1 MAWNEPGNSNNKDP
15 WGNKGGKDQGP
26 PDLDEIYNDTMKK
39 IRKAFGGKGGDGS
52 PGGSSNGGGFS
63 STGMILVFIILLL
76 AWAYLGLST
85 IREAERGVVLR
96 FGQFHSIIEPG
107 LQWQPAF
114 IDDVVAVNVESISSL
129 TSSGKMLTK
138 DENVVLVE
146 MEVQYRIEN
155 PRNFLFSVT
164 EPIYSLRQATD
175 SALRYVVGHSTMDAV
190 LTTGREEVRQ
200 ATWQQLEDTIAKY
213 NLGLQVVDMNFL
225 AVRPPEQVKPAFDDA
240 IAAQEDEN
248 RYIQEAQAYA
258 KAREPEARGIV
269 RRMEEEAKAYKSR
282 VVLEAQGEVARFEK
296 LLPEY
301 EAAPEVTRQ
310 RLYLDAMEDV
320 YSNTTKILLDT
331 EGSGNMMYIPLDKI
345 MEKQKQS
352 EQKQDSNAT
361 PASGQYSPP
370 VTQTPS
376 SNRGSGI
383 RESSNRF
390 SGGR

>member
-1 MAWNEPGNSNNKDP
+1 MN
-15 WGNKGGKDQGP
+15 
-26 PDLDEIYNDTMKK
+26 K
-39 IRKAFGGKGGDGS
+39 IRKAFGGKGGNNN
-52 PGGSSNGGGFS
+52 SSGNKSGGGFS
-63 STGMILVFIILLL
+63 SAGLILVAVILLL
-76 AWAYLGLST
+76 VWAYLGLST
-85 IREAERGVVLR
+85 IKEAERGVVLR
-96 FGQFHSIIEPG
+96 FGQFHSIIDPG

-114 IDDVVAVNVESISSL
+114 IDEVTAVNVESISSL

-175 SALRYVVGHSTMDAV
+175 SALRYVVGHSTMDNV

-200 ATWQQLEDTIAKY
+200 ATWRQLEETIEKY
-213 NLGLQVVDMNFL
+213 HLGLQVVDMNFL

-269 RRMEEEAKAYKSR
+269 RRMEEEAKAYSSR
-282 VVLEAQGEVARFEK
+282 VVLEARGEVARFEK

-301 EAAPEVTRQ
+301 EAAPQVTRE
-310 RLYLDAMEDV
+310 RLYIDTMEEV
-320 YSNTTKILLDT
+320 YSNTTKVLLDS
-331 EGSGNMMYIPLDKI
+331 EGSGNMIYLPLDKI
-345 MEKQKQS
+345 MDKQRQAGVKTD
-352 EQKQDSNAT
+352 KNA
-361 PASGQYSPP
+361 PPESGQYSPP
-370 VTQTPS
+370 VNQS
-376 SNRGSGI
+376 SGSSRGSGI
-383 RESSNRF
+383 RDSNRF

>member
-26 PDLDEIYNDTMKK
+26 PDLDEIYNDTMNK
-39 IRKAFGGKGGDGS
+39 IRKAFGGKGGNNN
-52 PGGSSNGGGFS
+52 SSGNKSGGGFS
-63 STGMILVFIILLL
+63 SAGLILVAVILLL
-76 AWAYLGLST
+76 VWAYLGLST
-85 IREAERGVVLR
+85 IKEAERGVVLR
-96 FGQFHSIIEPG
+96 FGQFHSIIDPG

-114 IDDVVAVNVESISSL
+114 IDEVTAVNVESISSL

-175 SALRYVVGHSTMDAV
+175 SALRYVVGHSTMDNV

-200 ATWQQLEDTIAKY
+200 ATWRQLEETIEKY
-213 NLGLQVVDMNFL
+213 HLGLQVVDMNFL

-269 RRMEEEAKAYKSR
+269 RRMEEEAKAYSSR
-282 VVLEAQGEVARFEK
+282 VVLEARGEVARFEK

-301 EAAPEVTRQ
+301 EAAPQVTRE
-310 RLYLDAMEDV
+310 RLYIDTMEEV
-320 YSNTTKILLDT
+320 YSNTTKVLLDS
-331 EGSGNMMYIPLDKI
+331 EGSGNMIYLPLDKI
-345 MEKQKQS
+345 MDKQRQAGVKTD
-352 EQKQDSNAT
+352 KNA
-361 PASGQYSPP
+361 PPESGQYSPP
-370 VTQTPS
+370 VNQS
-376 SNRGSGI
+376 SGSSRGSGI
-383 RESSNRF
+383 RDSNRF

>member
-26 PDLDEIYNDTMKK
+26 PDLDEIYNDTMNK
-39 IRKAFGGKGGDGS
+39 IRKAFGGKGGNNN
-52 PGGSSNGGGFS
+52 SSGNKSGGGFS
-63 STGMILVFIILLL
+63 SAGLILVAVILLL
-76 AWAYLGLST
+76 VWAYLGLST
-85 IREAERGVVLR
+85 VKEAERGVVLR
-96 FGQFHSIIEPG
+96 FGQFHSIIDPG

-114 IDDVVAVNVESISSL
+114 IDEVTAVNVESISSL

-175 SALRYVVGHSTMDAV
+175 SALRYVVGHSTMDNV

-200 ATWQQLEDTIAKY
+200 ATWRQLEETIEKY
-213 NLGLQVVDMNFL
+213 HLGLQVVDMNFL

-269 RRMEEEAKAYKSR
+269 RRMEEEAKAYSSR
-282 VVLEAQGEVARFEK
+282 VVLEARGEVARFEK

-301 EAAPEVTRQ
+301 EAAPQVTRE
-310 RLYLDAMEDV
+310 RLYIDTMEEV
-320 YSNTTKILLDT
+320 YSNTTKVLLDS
-331 EGSGNMMYIPLDKI
+331 EGSGNMIYLPLDKI
-345 MEKQKQS
+345 MDKQRQAGVKTD
-352 EQKQDSNAT
+352 KNA
-361 PASGQYSPP
+361 PPESGQYSPP
-370 VTQTPS
+370 VNQS
-376 SNRGSGI
+376 SGSSRGSGI
-383 RESSNRF
+383 RDSNRF

>member
-52 PGGSSNGGGFS
+52 PSGKSGGGFS
-63 STGMILVFIILLL
+63 SSGLILVAVIL
-76 AWAYLGLST
+76 AAVWAYLGFAT
-85 IREAERGVVLR
+85 IKEAERGVVLR
-96 FGQFHSIIEPG
+96 FGQFHGVIEPG

-114 IDDVVAVNVESISSL
+114 IDDVIPVNVESISSL

-164 EPIYSLRQATD
+164 DPIYSLRQATD
-175 SALRYVVGHSTMDAV
+175 SALRYVVGHSSMDAV

-200 ATWQQLEDTIAKY
+200 ATWQQLEDTITKY
-213 NLGLQVVDMNFL
+213 NLGLQVVDVNFL

-258 KAREPEARGIV
+258 KAREPQARGVV
-269 RRMEEEAKAYKSR
+269 RRMEEEAKAYRSR
-282 VVLEAQGEVARFEK
+282 VVLEARGEVARFEK

-301 EAAPEVTRQ
+301 EAAPKVTRQ

-320 YSNTTKILLDT
+320 YSKTTKVLLDT
-331 EGSGNMMYIPLDKI
+331 EGSGNMIYLPLDKI

-352 EQKQDSNAT
+352 QDETADDNQT

-370 VTQTPS
+370 VTQLPNS
-376 SNRGSGI
+376 SRGSGI
-383 RESSNRF
+383 RESSRF

>member
-26 PDLDEIYNDTMKK
+26 PDLDEIYKDTM
-39 IRKAFGGKGGDGS
+39 RKLKTSFGGKGGN
-52 PGGSSNGGGFS
+52 GSSGNNQGGGIS
-63 STGMILVFIILLL
+63 SSGLILVAVILLMV
-76 AWAYLGLST
+76 WAYLGLST

-114 IDDVVAVNVESISSL
+114 IDKVIAVNVESVASL

-138 DENVVLVE
+138 DENVVIVE

-155 PRNFLFSVT
+155 PRQFLFSVT
-164 EPIYSLRQATD
+164 EPVYSLRQATD
-175 SALRYVVGHSTMDAV
+175 AALRYVVGHSTMNNV

-200 ATWQQLEDTIAKY
+200 QTWQLLEETIVRY
-213 NLGLQVVDMNFL
+213 NLGIQVVDVNFL
-225 AVRPPEQVKPAFDDA
+225 PARPPEQVKPAFDDA

-258 KAREPEARGIV
+258 KAREPQARGVV
-269 RRMEEEAKAYKSR
+269 RRMEEEAKAYKQR
-282 VVLEAQGEVARFEK
+282 VILEARGEVARFEK

-301 EAAPEVTRQ
+301 EAAPEVTRD
-310 RLYLDAMEDV
+310 RLYLDAMEQV
-320 YSNTTKILLDT
+320 YSNTTKVVLDS
-331 EGSGNMMYIPLDKI
+331 EGSGNMIYLPLDKI
-345 MEKQKQS
+345 LQQQQNNKQQ
-352 EQKQDSNAT
+352 QDENAA
-361 PASGQYSPP
+361 ASAGQYSPP
-370 VTQTPS
+370 VNS
-376 SNRGSGI
+376 SSRSSSQSTGL
-383 RESSNRF
+383 RESSRY

>member
-15 WGNKGGKDQGP
+15 WGNRGGKNQGP
-26 PDLDEIYNDTMKK
+26 PDLDEIYKDTMKK
-39 IRKAFGGKGGDGS
+39 IRRSFGGKGG
-52 PGGSSNGGGFS
+52 GGSSDPQNGGGFS
-63 STGMILVFIILLL
+63 SSGLILVAVILLFV
-76 AWAYLGLST
+76 WGYLGLST

-114 IDDVVAVNVESISSL
+114 ADKVIPVNVESVASL
-129 TSSGKMLTK
+129 TSSGMMLTK
-138 DENVVLVE
+138 DENVVMVE

-155 PRNFLFSVT
+155 PRDFLFSVT

-175 SALRYVVGHSTMDAV
+175 SALRYVVGHTTMDNV

-200 ATWQQLEDTIAKY
+200 STWQLLENTIDKY

-258 KAREPEARGIV
+258 RAREPEARGVV
-269 RRMEEEAKAYKSR
+269 RRMEEEAKAYKQR
-282 VVLEAQGEVARFEK
+282 VILEARGEVARFEK

-310 RLYLDAMEDV
+310 RLYIDTMEQV
-320 YSNTTKILLDT
+320 YSNTTKILLDS
-331 EGSGNMMYIPLDKI
+331 EGSGNMIYLPLDKI
-345 MEKQKQS
+345 LEQQKSNQS
-352 EQKQDSNAT
+352 SSTADQT
-361 PASGQYSPP
+361 PKSGQYSPP
-370 VTQTPS
+370 VNQS
-376 SNRGSGI
+376 RSNQSSSVRESNRY
-383 RESSNRF
+383 

>member
-26 PDLDEIYNDTMKK
+26 PDLDEIYNDTMNK
-39 IRKAFGGKGGDGS
+39 IRKAFGGKGGNNN
-52 PGGSSNGGGFS
+52 SSGNKSGGGFS
-63 STGMILVFIILLL
+63 SAGLILVAVILLL
-76 AWAYLGLST
+76 VWAYLGLST
-85 IREAERGVVLR
+85 IKEAERGVVLR

-114 IDDVVAVNVESISSL
+114 IDEVTAVNVESISSL
-129 TSSGKMLTK
+129 SSNGKMLTK

-164 EPIYSLRQATD
+164 EPVYSLRQATD
-175 SALRYVVGHSTMDAV
+175 SALRYVVGHSTMDKV

-200 ATWQQLEDTIAKY
+200 ATWRQLEETIEKY
-213 NLGLQVVDMNFL
+213 HLGLQVVDMNFL

-258 KAREPEARGIV
+258 KSREPEARGMV
-269 RRMEEEAKAYKSR
+269 RRMEEEAKAYTSR
-282 VVLEAQGEVARFEK
+282 VVLEARGEVSRFEK

-301 EAAPEVTRQ
+301 EAAPQVTRE
-310 RLYLDAMEDV
+310 RLYIDTMEEV
-320 YSNTTKILLDT
+320 YSNTTKVLLDS
-331 EGSGNMMYIPLDKI
+331 EGSGNMIYLPLDKI
-345 MEKQKQS
+345 MENQKQAAP
-352 EQKQDSNAT
+352 KVDKNAT
-361 PASGQYSPP
+361 PASGRYSPP
-370 VTQTPS
+370 VNQS
-376 SNRGSGI
+376 SGSSSRGSGI
-383 RESSNRF
+383 RDSNRF

>member
-52 PGGSSNGGGFS
+52 PGGSSGGGFS
-63 STGMILVFIILLL
+63 STGIILVFIILLL

-164 EPIYSLRQATD
+164 EPVYSLRQATD

-200 ATWQQLEDTIAKY
+200 ATWQMLEDTIAKY
-213 NLGLQVVDMNFL
+213 NLGLQVMDVNFL

-269 RRMEEEAKAYKSR
+269 RRMEEEAKAYQSR
-282 VVLEAQGEVARFEK
+282 VVLEAKGEVARFEK

-310 RLYLDAMEDV
+310 RLYIDAMEEV
-320 YSNTTKILLDT
+320 YSNTTKVLLDT

-345 MEKQKQS
+345 LEKQKQS
-352 EQKQDSNAT
+352 VQKQDSNAT

-370 VTQTPS
+370 VNQTPG